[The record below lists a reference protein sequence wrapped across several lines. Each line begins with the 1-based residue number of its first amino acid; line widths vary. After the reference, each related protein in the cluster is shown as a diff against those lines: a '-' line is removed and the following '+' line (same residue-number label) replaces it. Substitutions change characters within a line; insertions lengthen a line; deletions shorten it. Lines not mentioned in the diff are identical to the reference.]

1 MDVFALTR
9 ALIDIE
15 SITENEERVGQ
26 FLSDYLAPLASRF
39 GGRVER
45 MAVEPR
51 RFNVLA
57 QWGEQLDVTLSTHI
71 DTVPPFFISRED
83 DDHVWGRG
91 ACDTKGIIAAMI

>member
-1 MDVFALTR
+1 MGEHRPD
-9 ALIDIE
+9 
-15 SITENEERVGQ
+15 NEERVGQ

-57 QWGEQLDVTLSTHI
+57 QWGEQ
-71 DTVPPFFISRED
+71 PA
-83 DDHVWGRG
+83 G
-91 ACDTKGIIAAMI
+91 AAKC